1 MKIGVITF
9 PGSNCDHDTLFAF
22 GDVMGE
28 NAYEIWHKDT
38 TLKKPDMIIVPGGFS
53 YGDYLRCGAIAR
65 FSPVMKEVIR
75 FAESGGP
82 VLGICNG
89 FQILCEAGLLPGVL
103 LRNRDLHFLGQDTN
117 IRVEQTDTPFTHEAS
132 KGQVMT
138 VPIAHGE
145 GNYDADA
152 ETLKMLEDEGR
163 VIFRYVNEAG
173 EVDEASNINGSDNSI
188 AGICS
193 ENRRVVGMMPH
204 PERACDAQLE
214 GKSDGLAVLRSAVN
228 WAM

>member
-1 MKIGVITF
+1 MRIGVITF

-22 GDVMGE
+22 GDVMNE
-28 NAYEIWHKDT
+28 DAYEIWHKDS

-65 FSPVMKEVIR
+65 FSPVMKEVIK
-75 FAESGGP
+75 FANKGGP

-89 FQILCEAGLLPGVL
+89 FQILCEAGLLPGT
-103 LRNRDLHFLGQDTN
+103 LRRNSDLHFLGQDIH
-117 IRVEQTDTPFTHEAS
+117 IRVEQTDTPFTHLAD
-132 KGQVMT
+132 KGQVMK

-145 GNYDADA
+145 GNFNADP
-152 ETLKMLEDEGR
+152 ETLKKLEDDGR

-173 EVDEASNINGSDNSI
+173 DTDEASNLNGSDNAI

-193 ENRRVVGMMPH
+193 ENRRVVGLMPH
-204 PERACDAQLE
+204 PERACDPQLE